1 MKHGFIMLDYPSLAA
16 VAAVITEGSF
26 ERAAAALGMTPS
38 AVSQRVR
45 GLEER
50 LGAILI
56 LRGAPCLPTELGGT
70 LCAHLDK
77 VRLLEQDMAG
87 VLGASVDAAPPTL
100 RVAVNA
106 DSLATWFPAAMAA
119 FVRKTGVS
127 LDLKLDDEA
136 YTADRLRSGEV
147 LGAVT
152 TDLKPVQGCKVIPLG
167 ALRYVACASP
177 DFVARYFAQGV
188 DGDALAVAPHLRFD
202 RRDGLQARWAR
213 EAYGVEPG
221 GPVHWVPSTNAFID
235 FALEGLGWSM
245 HPLQLVA
252 PELASGALVELAPGL
267 RIDVQLHWAVTRLHT
282 GLLQHL
288 SDAVRAVAQERL
300 VG

>member
-1 MKHGFIMLDYPSLAA
+1 MKHYFIMLDYPSLAA

-56 LRGAPCLPTELGGT
+56 LRGSPCLPTELGGT
-70 LCAHLDK
+70 LCAHLDR

-87 VLGASVDAAPPTL
+87 VLGASDAAPPTL

-106 DSLATWFPAAMAA
+106 DSLATWFPAAMAVFA
-119 FVRKTGVS
+119 RKTGVS

-188 DGDALAVAPHLRFD
+188 DSDALALAPYLRFD

-221 GPVHWVPSTNAFID
+221 GPVHWVPSTNAFVD
-235 FALEGLGWSM
+235 FTLEGLGWSM
-245 HPLQLVA
+245 HPLQLV
-252 PELASGALVELAPGL
+252 ERQLESGQLVELAPGL
-267 RIDVQLHWAVTRLHT
+267 RILVQLHWAVTRLHT
-282 GLLQHL
+282 GLLAHL
-288 SDAVRAVAQERL
+288 SDAVRAVARERL
-300 VG
+300 VA